1 MAKQIMYDDV
11 ARRKAVAGVQKL
23 ARAVKVTLGPAGKN
37 VIIEKSFGGPQVTK
51 DGVTVAKE
59 VELEDPFENMGAK
72 LVREVAS
79 KTNDVAGD
87 GTTTATVLAESILT
101 IGQRYLTSGVD
112 PNHLRAG
119 IDAAVAAV
127 TAELAKMAKKIDNK
141 SRDEIAQVGAISA
154 NNDTAIGN
162 LLADAMIKVG
172 KEGVVT
178 VEEGKSAATELEHVD
193 GMQFDKG
200 YVSPYFITDPKSME
214 AQFEN
219 ALVLIHEQ
227 KISNVREMI
236 PLLEQTSRSGKPL
249 IIIAEDVESEA
260 LAALVVNRLKGVL
273 NVCAVKAPGF
283 GDRRKA
289 MLQDIA
295 TLTGGQCISED
306 LGLKLENVTLEMLG
320 SAAKIRISKDAT
332 TIVGGAG
339 KKAEITARADSI
351 RNQIEKTT
359 SDYDREK
366 LQERLAKLTGG
377 IAEIR
382 VGAHTE
388 TEMKERKDLFEDALH
403 ATRAAIAEGILPG
416 GGTALLK
423 AGAALAK
430 LDLQG
435 DARFGV
441 ELMKK
446 VVQAPVRQIAENGGV
461 DGAIVARKVLAN
473 KATTFGYNALTREY
487 GDMIGY
493 GVVDPT
499 KVTRSAL
506 QNAVSIATLLLTT
519 DCVITEGKKEED
531 KADHAGHDHD

>member
-219 ALVLIHEQ
+219 ALVLIHEK

-249 IIIAEDVESEA
+249 VIIAEDVESEA

-306 LGLKLENVTLEMLG
+306 LGIKLENVTLEQLG
-320 SAAKIRISKDAT
+320 SAQKVRITKDAT
-332 TIVGGAG
+332 TIVGGGG
-339 KKAEITARADSI
+339 KKADITARADSI
-351 RNQIEKTT
+351 RSQIEKTT

-377 IAEIR
+377 VAILRA
-382 VGAHTE
+382 GAMTE
-388 TEMKERKDLFEDALH
+388 ADMKQTKQRIEDALN
-403 ATRAAIAEGILPG
+403 ATRAAVEEGIVPG
-416 GGTALLK
+416 GGVALLRASK
-423 AGAALAK
+423 V
-430 LDLQG
+430 LDGLKVKG
-435 DARFGV
+435 DQQFGV
-441 ELMKK
+441 EI
-446 VVQAPVRQIAENGGV
+446 VRRACEAPMRQIAENAGEDGSVVV
-461 DGAIVARKVLAN
+461 DEAIGKKPN
-473 KATTFGYNALTREY
+473 EGFNALTGEWT
-487 GDMIGY
+487 DMFKAGI
-493 GVVDPT
+493 VDPT
-499 KVTRSAL
+499 KVVRSAL
-506 QNAVSIATLLLTT
+506 QNAASIAGLMLTT
-519 DCVITEGKKEED
+519 NTMVTTIADEKKAVEGSTS
-531 KADHAGHDHD
+531 

>member
-11 ARRKAVAGVQKL
+11 ARRKAVSGVQKL
-23 ARAVKVTLGPAGKN
+23 AKAVKVTLGPAGKN

-59 VELEDPFENMGAK
+59 VELEDPFENMGCK

-101 IGQRYLTSGVD
+101 VGQRYLTSGVD

-119 IDAAVAAV
+119 IDAAVSAV
-127 TAELAKMAKKIDNK
+127 VGQLETMAKKIDNK

-154 NNDTAIGN
+154 NNDKEIGD
-162 LLADAMIKVG
+162 LLADAMMKVG
-172 KEGVVT
+172 AEGVVT
-178 VEEGKSAATELEHVD
+178 VEEGKSATTELEHVD

-200 YVSPYFITDPKSME
+200 YISPYFITDPKTME
-214 AQFEN
+214 AVFEN
-219 ALVLIHEQ
+219 ALILVHEK

-249 IIIAEDVESEA
+249 IVIAEDVESEA

-306 LGLKLENVTLEMLG
+306 LGIKLENVTIEQLG
-320 SAAKIRISKDAT
+320 SASKIRISKDAT

-339 KKAEITARADSI
+339 KKADITARADAI

-377 IAEIR
+377 VAILRA
-382 VGAHTE
+382 GAMTE
-388 TEMKERKDLFEDALH
+388 ADMKQKKQRIEDALN
-403 ATRAAIAEGILPG
+403 ATRAAVEEGIVPG
-416 GGTALLK
+416 GGVALLRASK
-423 AGAALAK
+423 V
-430 LDLQG
+430 LDNLKVKG
-435 DARFGV
+435 DQQFGV
-441 ELMKK
+441 EI
-446 VVQAPVRQIAENGGV
+446 VRRACEAPMRQIAENAGEDGSVIV
-461 DGAIVARKVLAN
+461 DEALGRKAN
-473 KATTFGYNALTREY
+473 EGFNALTGEWV
-487 GDMIGY
+487 DMFKAGI
-493 GVVDPT
+493 VDPT
-499 KVTRSAL
+499 KVVRSAL
-506 QNAVSIATLLLTT
+506 QNAASIAGLMLTT
-519 DCVITEGKKEED
+519 NTMVTSIPDEKKAVEGSTS
-531 KADHAGHDHD
+531 

>member
-1 MAKQIMYDDV
+1 MSKQIMYDDQ

-23 ARAVKVTLGPAGKN
+23 AKAVKVTLGPAGKN

-87 GTTTATVLAESILT
+87 GTTTATVLAEAILT

-119 IDAAVAAV
+119 IDAAVATV
-127 TAELAKMAKKIDNK
+127 VEQLASMAKKVDNK
-141 SRDEIAQVGAISA
+141 NRAEIAQVGAISA
-154 NNDTAIGN
+154 NNDMAIGE
-162 LLADAMIKVG
+162 LLADAMLKVG

-178 VEEGKSAATELEHVD
+178 VEEGKSATTELEHVD

-200 YVSPYFITDPKSME
+200 YVSPYFITDPKTME
-214 AQFEN
+214 AAFEN
-219 ALVLIHEQ
+219 ALILVHEK

-236 PLLEQTSRSGKPL
+236 PLLEATSRAGKPL
-249 IIIAEDVESEA
+249 VIIAEDVECEA

-295 TLTGGQCISED
+295 TLCGGQCISED
-306 LGLKLENVTLEMLG
+306 LGIKLENVTIEQLG
-320 SAAKIRISKDAT
+320 SAQKIRITKDAT

-339 KKAEITARADSI
+339 KKAEITARADSL
-351 RNQIEKTT
+351 RGQIEKTT

-377 IAEIR
+377 VAILRA
-382 VGAHTE
+382 GAMTE
-388 TEMKERKDLFEDALH
+388 ADMKQTKQRIEDALN
-403 ATRAAIAEGILPG
+403 ATRAAVEEGIVPG
-416 GGTALLK
+416 GGVALLRAAK
-423 AGAALAK
+423 ALDALK
-430 LDLQG
+430 VKG
-435 DARFGV
+435 DQQFGV
-441 ELMKK
+441 EIVKRACEM
-446 VVQAPVRQIAENGGV
+446 PMRQIAENAGEDGSVVV
-461 DGAIVARKVLAN
+461 DEALGKKPN
-473 KATTFGYNALTREY
+473 EGFDALTAQWV
-487 GDMIGY
+487 DMFKAGI
-493 GVVDPT
+493 VDPT
-499 KVTRSAL
+499 KVVRCAL
-506 QNAVSIATLLLTT
+506 QNAASIAGLMLTT
-519 DCVITEGKKEED
+519 NTMVTSIADEKKAVEGSTS
-531 KADHAGHDHD
+531 

>member
-1 MAKQIMYDDV
+1 MGKQIMYDDQ

-87 GTTTATVLAESILT
+87 GTTTATVLAEAILT

-112 PNHLRAG
+112 PNHLRTG
-119 IDAAVAAV
+119 IDNAVAAV
-127 TAELAKMAKKIDNK
+127 VEQLAGMAKKVDNK

-154 NNDTAIGN
+154 NNDMAIGN
-162 LLADAMIKVG
+162 LLADAMMKVG

-178 VEEGKSAATELEHVD
+178 VEEGKSATTELEHVD

-200 YVSPYFITDPKSME
+200 YISPYFITDPKTME
-214 AQFEN
+214 ASFEN
-219 ALVLIHEQ
+219 ALILVHEK

-236 PLLEQTSRSGKPL
+236 PLLEQTSRSGKAL

-306 LGLKLENVTLEMLG
+306 LGIKLENVTIEQLG
-320 SAAKIRISKDAT
+320 TAAKIRISKDAT
-332 TIVGGAG
+332 TIVGGGG
-339 KKAEITARADSI
+339 KKADITARADSI

-377 IAEIR
+377 VAILRA
-382 VGAHTE
+382 GAMTE
-388 TEMKERKDLFEDALH
+388 ADMKQTKQRIEDALN
-403 ATRAAIAEGILPG
+403 ATRAAVEEGIVPG
-416 GGTALLK
+416 GGVALLRASKVLDGLK
-423 AGAALAK
+423 AK
-430 LDLQG
+430 G
-435 DARFGV
+435 DQQFGIEIV
-441 ELMKK
+441 KRACE
-446 VVQAPVRQIAENGGV
+446 APMRQIAENAGEDGSVVV
-461 DGAIVARKVLAN
+461 DEAMSKKAN
-473 KATTFGYNALTREY
+473 EGFNALTGEWV
-487 GDMIGY
+487 DMFKAGI
-493 GVVDPT
+493 VDPT
-499 KVTRSAL
+499 KVVRCAL
-506 QNAVSIATLLLTT
+506 QNAASIAGLMLTT
-519 DCVITEGKKEED
+519 NTMVTSIADEKKAVEGSTS
-531 KADHAGHDHD
+531 